1 MAPAEETHRV
11 CYQVKQSCS
20 PTASTL
26 LPAITGK
33 PGPLIAES
41 QPRLLCAVLSPVSA
55 NQVLSL
61 LLAVRAGADVEIA
74 FDRKSAPEHGVWQ
87 SLSCTEC
94 SDVMALLD
102 RSVSGCEHVGFL
114 LLELAGTA
122 WRGHGH
128 LVAGSILG
136 PLCFAVC
143 LFMLWCCQGVGS
155 VTQPG
160 LYAPTEAVKEVLGH
174 WICSSSGLALSFF
187 PLSFWMTIQIGVIH
201 LDKRNGH
208 SLAHLV
214 KMPGCTEW
222 TTGVL
227 MFAY

>member
-26 LPAITGK
+26 LPAITRK

-41 QPRLLCAVLSPVSA
+41 QPCLLCAILSPVSA

-122 WRGHGH
+122 WCGHGH

-136 PLCFAVC
+136 PLCFAAC
-143 LFMLWCCQGVGS
+143 LFMLWCCQGW
-155 VTQPG
+155 
-160 LYAPTEAVKEVLGH
+160 EVLL
-174 WICSSSGLALSFF
+174 SQAFMLQQKQLKKFSGTGFALPLAWPF
-187 PLSFWMTIQIGVIH
+187 PFS
-201 LDKRNGH
+201 H
-208 SLAHLV
+208 SVSKWQYKLGWSILV
-214 KMPGCTEW
+214 KGMDTAWPT
-222 TTGVL
+222 
-227 MFAY
+227 